1 MIALVCRYAI
11 IIAMSHSKTHDAS
24 SAPNQFQTRYNK
36 LNKAQKQAVD
46 TIEGP
51 LLVVAGPGSGKTEI
65 LSLRVA
71 KILKETQSLPS
82 NILCL
87 TFTDSA
93 SVNMR
98 ERLAKLIGQEAY
110 RVAINTFH
118 SFAVDIIQK
127 YPEFF
132 YKGAIFTP
140 VDPISKIAILEEIF
154 EKLPYSNPLSSS
166 HPEQGFVYLGD
177 TANIIGNLKKA
188 GITED
193 ELDAILAQN
202 DAQAK
207 RVSEILSPIVEKRV
221 SESVIDELEQARIK
235 ILEEDAEDS
244 ISKKTGIHSLYKAVA
259 LSLEEAL
266 IKRAETEKNEPI
278 SKWKE
283 KWFKKD
289 DSNQKV
295 FRDIL
300 SGEKMKAVA
309 QIYREYRQ
317 VMHTRC
323 LFDFDDMILD
333 LISAIENNPRLRYDL
348 QEQYQYILVDEFQDT
363 NNAQMRIVKLIADAP
378 VHEGHPNIMVVGDD
392 DQAVYKFQG
401 AELSNILNFQ
411 TIFKDVSVVN
421 MTANYRS
428 TQDILNIATHVIR
441 KGEHRLEN
449 LIPQLE
455 KTLISSNPEI
465 KKGSIIH
472 KVFDTSLHE
481 FHYVSRRIRALIEA
495 GAEPKEIAVIARKH
509 KQLESLV
516 PYLQGAGVPIRYE
529 REQNVFE
536 QPHIVQLILMARFIN
551 SLSAKDT
558 SEADEYLPK
567 ILAFPFWQLPRMTV
581 WNISKKA
588 YADRK
593 SWLECMLETEATKPI
608 AEFFIELGER
618 APHEALESVLD
629 VMIGAHVQLVQESE
643 DEEEGDDE
651 IGGKKGS
658 AAGSK
663 KAGTIYKSSTAAD
676 GNGAH
681 SMRDEDGKLV
691 SPFKTFYF
699 SKERFNHARAEY
711 LSFLSSLRVFVRA
724 LREYKGKRGVR
735 ENLYIQDLVDFVDIH
750 EKNNIALNDQ
760 SPFANATDAVNLLSS
775 HKAKGLEFDTVF
787 VLSCTDDVWAGR
799 GLSNKIT
806 LPANMPIEPAGDTED
821 DQLRLF
827 YVALTRA
834 KRNLYLTSYKVKD
847 DGKQSMMLRFLTLD
861 NSKQGSAG
869 KDVEKGAAPLDG
881 TKVVNPDE
889 KLEKDILKKLYEPES
904 GDEETFAS
912 NYVPET
918 HELLTASWLLYHTP
932 PFFGEEESLLKSLLE
947 RYQLSVTHLNNYL
960 NVTKGGPRLFL
971 EQNLLRF
978 PQAKSPSGAYG
989 SAIHK
994 TLERFSIKL
1003 RHGGHGAK
1011 EAQKESG
1018 DEPGRATLDEVL
1030 AWFNEYLAHE
1040 RLSKQDFNQYAERGA
1055 NALTKFYEAKQAD
1068 FSPEDKT
1075 EVNFKDQ
1082 GVILENSGTGFELD
1096 ADGRSVARGADAH
1109 ITGKIDRIIQMGGGK
1124 VVVCD
1129 FKTGKAKKE
1138 WAPKGE
1144 YEKVKLYE
1152 YERQLLFYKL
1162 LIDNSRDYKNIYTVS
1177 GGKLMFV
1184 EPLPNGQVVELHLDF
1199 DEEKLDRV
1207 RRLACVVYKKI
1218 MDLDFPDTAEFG
1230 EKLEDIIAFE
1240 DSLLDE

>member
-1 MIALVCRYAI
+1 MYMKSYTESSTNTIGATTSQFEARY
-11 IIAMSHSKTHDAS
+11 K
-24 SAPNQFQTRYNK
+24 K

-110 RVAINTFH
+110 RVAIHTFH
-118 SFAVDIIQK
+118 SFSIDIIQK

-140 VDPISKIAILEEIF
+140 VDPISKIAILEDIF
-154 EKLPYSNPLSSS
+154 NELPHSNPLSSS
-166 HPEQGFVYLGD
+166 HPEQGFVYLSD
-177 TANIIGNLKKA
+177 TANIIANLKKA

-193 ELDAILAQN
+193 ELDSILAQN
-202 DAQAK
+202 EIQAK
-207 RVSEILSPIVEKRV
+207 RISEILAPIVGKRV
-221 SESVIDELEQARIK
+221 SESVIAELEQARIK
-235 ILEEDAEDS
+235 ILEEDVN
-244 ISKKTGIHSLYKAVA
+244 TGTPSTTDILTTGMPSLYKAVA

-278 SKWKE
+278 SKWKA
-283 KWFKKD
+283 KWFKND
-289 DSNQKV
+289 DTNEKV
-295 FRDIL
+295 FKDTL
-300 SGEKMKAVA
+300 SIEKMKSVA
-309 QIYREYRQ
+309 HIYRKYRQ
-317 VMHTRC
+317 IMHERC

-333 LISAIENNPRLRYDL
+333 LISAIEKNPRLRYDL

-363 NNAQMRIVKLIADAP
+363 NNAQMRIVRLIADAP

-401 AELSNILNFQ
+401 AELSNILNFK
-411 TIFKDVSVVN
+411 TMFRDVAIVN

-428 TQDILNIATHVIR
+428 TQDILDIATHVIR

-465 KKGSIIH
+465 KEGSIIH

-481 FHYVSRRIRALIEA
+481 FHYVSRRIRALIDA
-495 GAEPKEIAVIARKH
+495 GTSPKEIAVIARKH

-551 SLSAKDT
+551 SLGAKDT
-558 SEADEYLPK
+558 AEADEYLPK

-581 WNISKKA
+581 WNISKTA
-588 YADRK
+588 YRERK
-593 SWLECMLETEATKPI
+593 SWLECMLENEATSATPSTTKRI
-608 AEFFIELGER
+608 AEFFIELGEQ
-618 APHEALESVLD
+618 AQHEPLEKILD
-629 VMIGAHVQLVQESE
+629 LLIGAHVQLVQESE
-643 DEEEGDDE
+643 DEEIGDESKTFSDNSVVGNE
-651 IGGKKGS
+651 TG
-658 AAGSK
+658 AASI
-663 KAGTIYKSSTAAD
+663 A
-676 GNGAH
+676 
-681 SMRDEDGKLV
+681 
-691 SPFKTFYF
+691 SPFKSYYF

-724 LREYKGKRGVR
+724 LREYKGKKGVR
-735 ENLYIQDLVDFVDIH
+735 ESLYIGDLVDFVDIH
-750 EKNNIALNDQ
+750 EKNGIALNDQ

-799 GLSNKIT
+799 GVSNKIT

-847 DGKQSMMLRFLTLD
+847 DGKESMTLRFLTAD
-861 NSKQGSAG
+861 NL
-869 KDVEKGAAPLDG
+869 EG
-881 TKVVNPDE
+881 TKVVDADE
-889 KLEKDILKKLYEPES
+889 KLQKDILRKLYEPEK

-912 NYVPET
+912 NYAPET

-947 RYQLSVTHLNNYL
+947 KYQLSVTHLNNYL

-978 PQAKSPSGAYG
+978 PQAKSPSGGYG

-994 TLERFSIKL
+994 TLERFSVKL
-1003 RHGGHGAK
+1003 KRGAGLAF
-1011 EAQKESG
+1011 AQG
-1018 DEPGRATLDEVL
+1018 DAQDGGRATLEEL
-1030 AWFNEYLAHE
+1030 LGWFKEYLEHE
-1040 RLSKQDFNQYAERGA
+1040 RLSKQDTTQFMERGVE
-1055 NALTKFYEAKQAD
+1055 ALTKFYEAKQAD
-1068 FSPEDKT
+1068 FSPEDKV

-1082 GVILENSGTGFELD
+1082 GVLIEGMGSAYGTT
-1096 ADGRSVARGADAH
+1096 AH
-1109 ITGKIDRIIQMGGGK
+1109 ITGKIDRIIHVGGGR

-1138 WAPKGE
+1138 WTPKGE
-1144 YEKVKLYE
+1144 YEKIKLYE

-1162 LIDNSRDYKNIYTVS
+1162 LIDNSRDYKNVYTVN

-1184 EPLPNGQVVELHLDF
+1184 EPLPNGQIVELHLDF
-1199 DEEKLDRV
+1199 DAEKLDRV
-1207 RRLACVVYKKI
+1207 KRLVGIVYKKI
-1218 MDLDFPDTAEFG
+1218 MELDFPDTSTYG

-1240 DSLLDE
+1240 DGLLGE

>member
-1 MIALVCRYAI
+1 MK
-11 IIAMSHSKTHDAS
+11 SDHTTNKTS
-24 SAPNQFQTRYNK
+24 GQFVSQFDTRYKK
-36 LNKAQKQAVD
+36 LNSAQKQAVD

-110 RVAINTFH
+110 RVAIHTFH
-118 SFAVDIIQK
+118 SFAIDIIQK

-140 VDPISKIAILEEIF
+140 VDPISKIAILEDIF
-154 EKLPYSNPLSSS
+154 NELPYNNPLASS
-166 HPEQGFVYLGD
+166 HPEQGFVYLSD
-177 TANIIGNLKKA
+177 TANIIANLKKA

-193 ELDAILAQN
+193 ELDSILKQN
-202 DAQAK
+202 EIQAK
-207 RVSEILSPIVEKRV
+207 RISDILSPIIEKRV
-221 SESVIDELEQARIK
+221 SESVIAELEAARIK
-235 ILEEDAEDS
+235 ILEEDVGVPNTLGTVT
-244 ISKKTGIHSLYKAVA
+244 TGIPSLYKAVA

-278 SKWKE
+278 SKWKA
-283 KWFKKD
+283 KWFKND
-289 DSNQKV
+289 DTNEKV
-295 FRDIL
+295 FKDTL
-300 SGEKMKAVA
+300 SIEKMKSVA
-309 QIYREYRQ
+309 YIYRKYRKI
-317 VMHTRC
+317 MHERC

-333 LISAIENNPRLRYDL
+333 LISAIEKNPRLRYDL

-363 NNAQMRIVKLIADAP
+363 NNAQMRIVRLIADAP
-378 VHEGHPNIMVVGDD
+378 VHECHPNIMVVGDD

-401 AELSNILNFQ
+401 AELSNILNFK
-411 TIFKDVSVVN
+411 TMFKDVAIVN

-428 TQDILNIATHVIR
+428 TQDILDIATHVIR

-465 KKGSIIH
+465 KEGSIIH

-481 FHYVSRRIRALIEA
+481 FHYVSRRIRALIDA
-495 GAEPKEIAVIARKH
+495 GTSPKEIAVIARKH

-558 SEADEYLPK
+558 AEADEYLPK

-581 WNISKKA
+581 WNISKAA
-588 YADRK
+588 YRERK
-593 SWLECMLETEATKPI
+593 SWLECMLENEATKRI
-608 AEFFIELGER
+608 AEFFIELGEQ
-618 APHEALESVLD
+618 AQHEPLEKILD
-629 VMIGAHVQLVQESE
+629 LLIGAHVQLVQESE
-643 DEEEGDDE
+643 DEDEE
-651 IGGKKGS
+651 IGDENSNTVNTKL
-658 AAGSK
+658 
-663 KAGTIYKSSTAAD
+663 STNTMPAFDDSPIA
-676 GNGAH
+676 
-681 SMRDEDGKLV
+681 
-691 SPFKTFYF
+691 SPFKSYYF

-724 LREYKGKRGVR
+724 LREYKGKKGSR
-735 ENLYIQDLVDFVDIH
+735 ESLYISDLVDFVDIH
-750 EKNNIALNDQ
+750 EKNGIALNDQ

-799 GLSNKIT
+799 GVSNKIT

-847 DGKQSMMLRFLTLD
+847 DGKESMALRFLTAD
-861 NSKQGSAG
+861 NL
-869 KDVEKGAAPLDG
+869 EG
-881 TKVVNPDE
+881 TKVVDTDE
-889 KLEKDILKKLYEPES
+889 KLQKDILRKLYEPEK

-912 NYVPET
+912 NYAPET

-947 RYQLSVTHLNNYL
+947 KYQLSVTHLNNYL

-978 PQAKSPSGAYG
+978 PQAKSPSGGYG

-1003 RHGGHGAK
+1003 KRGSDQDG
-1011 EAQKESG
+1011 
-1018 DEPGRATLDEVL
+1018 GRATLEEVL
-1030 AWFNEYLAHE
+1030 GWFKEYLEHE
-1040 RLSKQDFNQYAERGA
+1040 RLSKQDTIQFLERGTE
-1055 NALTKFYEAKQAD
+1055 ALTKFYEAKQAD
-1068 FSPEDKT
+1068 FSPEDKV

-1082 GVILENSGTGFELD
+1082 GVLIEGMGSANGTT
-1096 ADGRSVARGADAH
+1096 AH
-1109 ITGKIDRIIQMGGGK
+1109 ITGKIDRIIHVGGGRI
-1124 VVVCD
+1124 VVCD

-1144 YEKVKLYE
+1144 YEKIKLYE

-1162 LIDNSRDYKNIYTVS
+1162 LIDNSRDYKNVYTVN

-1184 EPLPNGQVVELHLDF
+1184 EPLPNGQIVELHLDF

-1207 RRLACVVYKKI
+1207 KRLVGIVYKKI
-1218 MDLDFPDTAEFG
+1218 MDLDFPDTSMYG
-1230 EKLEDIIAFE
+1230 EKLEDIIVFE
-1240 DSLLDE
+1240 DKLLAE

>member
-1 MIALVCRYAI
+1 MK
-11 IIAMSHSKTHDAS
+11 SDNHAS
-24 SAPNQFQTRYNK
+24 NQFISQFDTRYKK

-110 RVAINTFH
+110 RVAIHTFH
-118 SFAVDIIQK
+118 SFSIDIIQK

-166 HPEQGFVYLGD
+166 HPEQGFVYLSD
-177 TANIIGNLKKA
+177 TANIIANLKKA

-202 DAQAK
+202 EIQAK
-207 RVSEILSPIVEKRV
+207 RISDILSPIIEKRV
-221 SESVIDELEQARIK
+221 SESVIAELEAARIK
-235 ILEEDAEDS
+235 ILKEDAEAEA
-244 ISKKTGIHSLYKAVA
+244 SKESDDVSDTAANTTGMPSLYKAVA

-278 SKWKE
+278 SKWKA
-283 KWFKKD
+283 KWFKND
-289 DSNQKV
+289 DTNEKV
-295 FRDIL
+295 FKDTL
-300 SGEKMKAVA
+300 SIEKMKSVA
-309 QIYREYRQ
+309 HIYRTYRQ
-317 VMHTRC
+317 IMHERC

-333 LISAIENNPRLRYDL
+333 LISAIEKNPRLRYDL

-363 NNAQMRIVKLIADAP
+363 NNAQMRIVRLIADAP

-401 AELSNILNFQ
+401 AELSNILNFK
-411 TIFKDVSVVN
+411 TMFRDVAIVN

-428 TQDILNIATHVIR
+428 TQDILDIATHVIR

-465 KKGSIIH
+465 KEGSIIH

-481 FHYVSRRIRALIEA
+481 FHYVSRRIRALIDA
-495 GAEPKEIAVIARKH
+495 GTSPKEIAVIARKH

-558 SEADEYLPK
+558 AEADEYLPK

-581 WNISKKA
+581 WNISRTA
-588 YADRK
+588 YRERK
-593 SWLECMLETEATKPI
+593 SWLECMLESEVTKGATSTSPNTTKRI
-608 AEFFIELGER
+608 AEFFIELGEQ
-618 APHEALESVLD
+618 AQHEPLEKILD
-629 VMIGAHVQLVQESE
+629 LLIGAHVQLVQESE
-643 DEEEGDDE
+643 DEEIGDDNR
-651 IGGKKGS
+651 GGE
-658 AAGSK
+658 SK
-663 KAGTIYKSSTAAD
+663 AFDSVAPIANTTPTLGDAPKA
-676 GNGAH
+676 N
-681 SMRDEDGKLV
+681 DESIA
-691 SPFKTFYF
+691 SPFKSYYF

-724 LREYKGKRGVR
+724 LREYKGKKGVR
-735 ENLYIQDLVDFVDIH
+735 ESLYIGDLVDFVDIH
-750 EKNNIALNDQ
+750 EKNGIALNDQ

-799 GLSNKIT
+799 GISNKIT

-847 DGKQSMMLRFLTLD
+847 DGKESMTLRFLTAD
-861 NSKQGSAG
+861 NL
-869 KDVEKGAAPLDG
+869 EG
-881 TKVVNPDE
+881 TKVVDADE
-889 KLEKDILKKLYEPES
+889 KLQKDILRKLYEPER

-912 NYVPET
+912 NYAPET

-947 RYQLSVTHLNNYL
+947 KYQLSVTHLNNYL

-978 PQAKSPSGAYG
+978 PQAKSPSGGYG

-1003 RHGGHGAK
+1003 KRGAGQDFANASARGN
-1011 EAQKESG
+1011 EQDG
-1018 DEPGRATLDEVL
+1018 GRATLEEVL
-1030 AWFNEYLAHE
+1030 GWFKEYLEHE
-1040 RLSKQDFNQYAERGA
+1040 RLSKQDAIQFTERGVE
-1055 NALTKFYEAKQAD
+1055 ALTKFYEAKQAD
-1068 FSPEDKT
+1068 FSPEDKV

-1082 GVILENSGTGFELD
+1082 GVLIEGMGSAYGTT
-1096 ADGRSVARGADAH
+1096 AH
-1109 ITGKIDRIIQMGGGK
+1109 ITGKIDRIIHVGGGR

-1138 WAPKGE
+1138 WTPKGE
-1144 YEKVKLYE
+1144 YEKIKLYE

-1162 LIDNSRDYKNIYTVS
+1162 LIDNSRDYKNVYTVN

-1184 EPLPNGQVVELHLDF
+1184 EPLPNGQIVELHLDF

-1207 RRLACVVYKKI
+1207 KRLVGIVYKKI
-1218 MDLDFPDTAEFG
+1218 MELDFPDTSTYG

-1240 DSLLDE
+1240 DGLLGE

>member
-1 MIALVCRYAI
+1 MEMKSDQVTT
-11 IIAMSHSKTHDAS
+11 KTS
-24 SAPNQFQTRYNK
+24 GQFVSQFETRYRK

-110 RVAINTFH
+110 RVAIHTFH
-118 SFAVDIIQK
+118 SFAIDIIQK

-140 VDPISKIAILEEIF
+140 VDPISKIAILEDIF
-154 EKLPYSNPLSSS
+154 NELPYNNPLASS
-166 HPEQGFVYLGD
+166 HPEQGFVYLSD
-177 TANIIGNLKKA
+177 TANIIANLKKA

-193 ELDAILAQN
+193 ELDSILGQN
-202 DAQAK
+202 EIQAK
-207 RVSEILSPIVEKRV
+207 RISDILSPIIEKRV
-221 SESVIDELEQARIK
+221 SESVIAELEAARIK
-235 ILEEDAEDS
+235 ILEEDVDTQNTIGIET
-244 ISKKTGIHSLYKAVA
+244 TGIPSLYKAVA

-278 SKWKE
+278 SKWKA
-283 KWFKKD
+283 KWFKND
-289 DSNQKV
+289 DTNEKV
-295 FRDIL
+295 FKDTL
-300 SGEKMKAVA
+300 SIEKMKSVA
-309 QIYREYRQ
+309 YIYRKYRKI
-317 VMHTRC
+317 MHERC

-333 LISAIENNPRLRYDL
+333 LISAIEKNPRLRYDL

-363 NNAQMRIVKLIADAP
+363 NNAQMRIVRLIADAP

-401 AELSNILNFQ
+401 AELSNILNFK
-411 TIFKDVSVVN
+411 TMFKDVAIVN

-428 TQDILNIATHVIR
+428 TQDILDIATHVIR

-465 KKGSIIH
+465 KEGSIIH

-481 FHYVSRRIRALIEA
+481 FHYVSRRIRALIDA
-495 GAEPKEIAVIARKH
+495 GTSPKEIAVIARKH

-558 SEADEYLPK
+558 AEADEYLPK

-581 WNISKKA
+581 WNISKTA
-588 YADRK
+588 YRERT
-593 SWLECMLETEATKPI
+593 SWLECMLENQATKRI
-608 AEFFIELGER
+608 AEFFIELGEQ
-618 APHEALESVLD
+618 AQHEPLEKILD
-629 VMIGAHVQLVQESE
+629 LLIGAHVQLVQESE
-643 DEEEGDDE
+643 DEDEE
-651 IGGKKGS
+651 IGDEN
-658 AAGSK
+658 
-663 KAGTIYKSSTAAD
+663 SSTVNAKLSVNTVPTLD
-676 GNGAH
+676 GSPIA
-681 SMRDEDGKLV
+681 
-691 SPFKTFYF
+691 SPFKSYYF

-724 LREYKGKRGVR
+724 LREYKGKKGAR
-735 ENLYIQDLVDFVDIH
+735 ESLYISDLVDFVDIH
-750 EKNNIALNDQ
+750 EKNGIALNDQ

-799 GLSNKIT
+799 GVSNKIT

-847 DGKQSMMLRFLTLD
+847 DGKESMTLRFLTAD
-861 NSKQGSAG
+861 NL
-869 KDVEKGAAPLDG
+869 EG
-881 TKVVNPDE
+881 TKVVDADE
-889 KLEKDILKKLYEPES
+889 KLQKDILRKLYEPEK

-912 NYVPET
+912 NYAPET

-947 RYQLSVTHLNNYL
+947 KYQLSVTHLNNYL

-978 PQAKSPSGAYG
+978 PQAKSPSGGYG

-1003 RHGGHGAK
+1003 KRGSDQDG
-1011 EAQKESG
+1011 
-1018 DEPGRATLDEVL
+1018 GRATLEEVL
-1030 AWFNEYLAHE
+1030 GWFKEYLEHE
-1040 RLSKQDFNQYAERGA
+1040 RLSKQDTIQFLERGTE
-1055 NALTKFYEAKQAD
+1055 ALTKFYEAKQAD
-1068 FSPEDKT
+1068 FSPEDKV

-1082 GVILENSGTGFELD
+1082 GVLIEGMGSANGTT
-1096 ADGRSVARGADAH
+1096 AH
-1109 ITGKIDRIIQMGGGK
+1109 ITGKIDRIIHVGGGRI
-1124 VVVCD
+1124 VVCD

-1144 YEKVKLYE
+1144 YEKIKLYE

-1162 LIDNSRDYKNIYTVS
+1162 LIDNSRDYKNVYTVN

-1184 EPLPNGQVVELHLDF
+1184 EPLPNGQIVELHLDF

-1207 RRLACVVYKKI
+1207 KRLVGIVYKKI
-1218 MDLDFPDTAEFG
+1218 MDLDFPDTSMYG

-1240 DSLLDE
+1240 DKLLAE

>member
-1 MIALVCRYAI
+1 MVSPRVILTE
-11 IIAMSHSKTHDAS
+11 MKSKKQITS
-24 SAPNQFQTRYNK
+24 QTSEQFVSQFETRYKK
-36 LNKAQKQAVD
+36 LNSAQKQAVD

-110 RVAINTFH
+110 RVAIHTFH
-118 SFAVDIIQK
+118 SFAIDTIQK

-140 VDPISKIAILEEIF
+140 VDPISKIAILEDIF
-154 EKLPYSNPLSSS
+154 NELPHSNPLSSA
-166 HPEQGFVYLGD
+166 HPEQGFVYLSD
-177 TANIIGNLKKA
+177 TANTIANLKKA

-193 ELDAILAQN
+193 ELDAILAKN
-202 DAQAK
+202 EVQAK
-207 RVSEILSPIVEKRV
+207 RISDILSPIIEKRV
-221 SESVIDELEQARIK
+221 SEGVIAELEAARIQ
-235 ILEEDAEDS
+235 ILKEDSLDTDNDAININDAEAGVVLQS
-244 ISKKTGIHSLYKAVA
+244 VGIQSLYKAVA

-278 SKWKE
+278 SKWKS
-283 KWFKKD
+283 KWFKND
-289 DSNQKV
+289 NTNEKV
-295 FRDIL
+295 FKDML
-300 SGEKMKAVA
+300 SIEKMKSVA
-309 QIYREYRQ
+309 YIYRKYRQ
-317 VMHTRC
+317 IMHERC

-333 LISAIENNPRLRYDL
+333 LISAIEKNPRLRYDL

-363 NNAQMRIVKLIADAP
+363 NNAQMRIVRLIADAP

-401 AELSNILNFQ
+401 AELSNILNFK
-411 TIFKDVSVVN
+411 TMFRDVAIVN

-428 TQDILNIATHVIR
+428 TQDILDIATHVIR

-465 KKGSIIH
+465 KEGSIIH

-481 FHYVSRRIRALIEA
+481 FHYVSRRIRALIDA
-495 GAEPKEIAVIARKH
+495 GTSPKEIAVIARKH
-509 KQLESLV
+509 RQLESLV

-558 SEADEYLPK
+558 AEADEYLPK

-581 WNISKKA
+581 WNISKTA
-588 YADRK
+588 YRERK
-593 SWLECMLETEATKPI
+593 SWLECMLENEATKQI
-608 AEFFIELGER
+608 AEFFIELGEQ
-618 APHEALESVLD
+618 AQHEPLEKILD
-629 VMIGAHVQLVQESE
+629 LLIGAHVQLVQESE
-643 DEEEGDDE
+643 DEEDADE
-651 IGGKKGS
+651 NK
-658 AAGSK
+658 
-663 KAGTIYKSSTAAD
+663 TF
-676 GNGAH
+676 GNG
-681 SMRDEDGKLV
+681 SSSLGEDSKDSPNV
-691 SPFKTFYF
+691 HDRNNKITSPFKSYYF

-724 LREYKGKRGVR
+724 LREYKGKKGVR
-735 ENLYIQDLVDFVDIH
+735 ESLYINDLVDFVDIH
-750 EKNNIALNDQ
+750 EKNGIALNDQ
-760 SPFANATDAVNLLSS
+760 SPFANATDAVHLLSS

-799 GLSNKIT
+799 GVSNKIS

-847 DGKQSMMLRFLTLD
+847 DGKESMTLRFLTAD
-861 NSKQGSAG
+861 NSERAQGTQNL
-869 KDVEKGAAPLDG
+869 EG
-881 TKVVNPDE
+881 TKVVDPEE
-889 KLEKDILKKLYEPES
+889 KLQKDILRKLYEPEK
-904 GDEETFAS
+904 GDEETFAL
-912 NYVPET
+912 NYAPET

-947 RYQLSVTHLNNYL
+947 KYQLSVTHLNNYL

-978 PQAKSPSGAYG
+978 PQAKSPSGGYG

-1003 RHGGHGAK
+1003 KRDLSQDG
-1011 EAQKESG
+1011 
-1018 DEPGRATLDEVL
+1018 GRATLEEVL
-1030 AWFNEYLAHE
+1030 GWFREYIEHE
-1040 RLSKQDFNQYAERGA
+1040 RLSKQDTAQFMERGVE
-1055 NALTKFYEAKQAD
+1055 ALTKFYEAKQAD
-1068 FSPEDKT
+1068 FSPEDKV

-1082 GVILENSGTGFELD
+1082 GVLIEGEGTAYGTT
-1096 ADGRSVARGADAH
+1096 AH
-1109 ITGKIDRIIQMGGGK
+1109 ITGKIDRIIHIGGGR

-1138 WAPKGE
+1138 WTPKGE
-1144 YEKVKLYE
+1144 YEKIKLYE

-1162 LIDNSRDYKNIYTVS
+1162 LIDNSRDYKNIYTVN

-1184 EPLPNGQVVELHLDF
+1184 EPLPNGQIVELHLDF

-1207 RRLACVVYKKI
+1207 RRLVGIVYKKI
-1218 MDLDFPDTAEFG
+1218 MELDFPDTSAYG

-1240 DSLLDE
+1240 DSLLEV